1 MKSLKRLHAPAIVLV
16 VVLAA
21 IACAVN
27 PVSGKKELMLFTEKQ
42 EIAMGQETD
51 QAIRQ
56 EFGIYEDRALN
67 EYVNRIG
74 QSMVPNSHRPNL
86 KHYFAVLDT
95 PVVNAFAAPGGYIYV
110 TRGIMA
116 LMNSEAELAAVLGHE
131 MGHVAARHSMAQ
143 MSGQMLVQIGLVV
156 GSVISKD
163 IRKFAGLA
171 SIGMQL
177 LFLKFSRSDEYQ
189 ADSLGIRYA
198 RMAQYSPG
206 EMLRFFT
213 ALENMS
219 AESSSHSIPTFLSTH
234 PMTSDRIK
242 KVKELVTSQDVRL
255 AVKKEDYLRK
265 VDGMVY
271 GDNPR
276 QGFVE
281 NGVFYHPGM
290 TFQFA
295 VPGGWVVENT
305 PKQVSIGEK
314 DGKAALYLQAET
326 SAQDLDQYVPAK
338 AQALFG
344 QAELL
349 KKSREAVNRF
359 QARHAYLRVPQEQGE
374 PLAARMSCIRKNGLI
389 YTFIALSTYA
399 AADAYQPVMERS
411 ILSFQELSDPRL
423 LNRGPERITLVRPDG
438 RQTLEGM
445 LARSGVDRKYWK
457 QLSVFNSIKLDAVPE
472 SGQLVKLL
480 K

>member
-1 MKSLKRLHAPAIVLV
+1 MNRSKTAVISLLF
-16 VVLAA
+16 LAVILTI

-27 PVSGKKELMLFTEKQ
+27 PVSGKKELMLFSEKQ

-56 EFGIYEDRALN
+56 QFGIYEDKALN

-86 KHYFAVLDT
+86 KHHFAVLDT

-110 TRGIMA
+110 TRGILA

-143 MSGQMLVQIGLVV
+143 LSGQMLAQIGLVI
-156 GSVISKD
+156 GSIVSKD

-189 ADSLGIRYA
+189 ADALGIRYA
-198 RMAQYSPG
+198 RQAQYSPG

-219 AESSSHSIPTFLSTH
+219 GESSSHRIPTFLSTH
-234 PMTSDRIK
+234 PMTADRIA
-242 KVKELVTSQDVRL
+242 KVKEQITSQDVRL
-255 AVKKEDYLRK
+255 AIKRDDYLHRI
-265 VDGMVY
+265 DGMVY

-276 QGFVE
+276 QGYFE
-281 NGVFYHPGM
+281 NGVFYHPEM
-290 TFQFA
+290 AFTFA
-295 VPGGWVVENT
+295 VPSGWAVENT
-305 PKQVSIGEK
+305 PQQVAAGEK
-314 DGKAALYLQAET
+314 EGRAVLYLRAETTGESLDPYLQARARE
-326 SAQDLDQYVPAK
+326 L
-338 AQALFG
+338 G

-349 KKSREAVNRF
+349 KSSGEAVNRF
-359 QARHAYLRVPQEQGE
+359 PARHAFFRVAQEQGE
-374 PLAARMSCIRKNGLI
+374 PLAVRLSCIRKDGLT
-389 YTFIALSTYA
+389 YTFIAVSTYGTSNA
-399 AADAYQPVMERS
+399 FQPMLERS
-411 ILSFQELSDPRL
+411 ILSFRQLSDPKY
-423 LNRGPERITLVRPDG
+423 LNRGPERLSLTRPDG
-438 RQTLEGM
+438 HQTLEGM
-445 LARSGVDRKYWK
+445 MTRSGIDRKYWK
-457 QLSVFNSIKLDAVPE
+457 QLAAFNSLKLDSVPE
-472 SGQLVKLL
+472 RGQLVKLL